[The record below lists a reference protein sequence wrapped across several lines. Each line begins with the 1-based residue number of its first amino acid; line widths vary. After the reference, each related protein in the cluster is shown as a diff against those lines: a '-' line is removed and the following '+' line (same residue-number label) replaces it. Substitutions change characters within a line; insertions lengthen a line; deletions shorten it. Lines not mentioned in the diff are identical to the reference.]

1 MIPTTY
7 KVNMNSLL
15 HLAGIIAEVTTV
27 LAAEGIALC
36 SCVAEIDRG
45 RGLAVMLFQIEA
57 NIESLVS
64 VCAKVDLVLGVLGW
78 SSGCSWPR
86 STENAQVLEC

>member
-1 MIPTTY
+1 MFPTTY

-36 SCVAEIDRG
+36 SCVVRG
-45 RGLAVMLFQIEA
+45 FTLNLASK
-57 NIESLVS
+57 NIL
-64 VCAKVDLVLGVLGW
+64 
-78 SSGCSWPR
+78 
-86 STENAQVLEC
+86 

>member
-57 NIESLVS
+57 NIESLVI
-64 VCAKVDLVLGVLGW
+64 CPVDLNSLLTLVFVLFG
-78 SSGCSWPR
+78 SSI
-86 STENAQVLEC
+86 TKH